1 VTRPVLGT
9 LELTQVQHLTV
20 DEADAPAVDRV
31 PGLDGDFADRAG
43 RRSHRI
49 VVTGVLSGPSAADDL
64 DQLRAAF
71 LDAAPVPFTSDIAA
85 ATRLDRVVVEGLLAR
100 EMAGEPERVE
110 YVLAL
115 REHVPAATAEQR
127 APEPPPDAVDEAA
140 AQEAASA
147 AGQQAAAISGQ
158 RGTLEVTIELGDG
171 GADGAGLS
179 GIVVRVE
186 PDGQAPGGAAGYS
199 AFSDQPAGGVYRFT
213 DVPAGGYRVRVELR

>member
-20 DEADAPAVDRV
+20 DEADAPAIDRV
-31 PGLDGDFADRAG
+31 PGLDGDFADSAG

-71 LDAAPVPFTSDIAA
+71 LDAAPLPFTSDIAA
-85 ATRLDRVVVEGLLAR
+85 ATRLDRVVIEGLLAR

-127 APEPPPDAVDEAA
+127 APEPPSGAVDEAA
-140 AQEAASA
+140 AQEAVSA

-171 GADGAGLS
+171 GNGAGRS

-186 PDGQAPGGAAGYS
+186 PDGQAPGSAAGYS
-199 AFSDQPAGGVYRFT
+199 AFSDQPADGVYRFT
-213 DVPAGGYRVRVELR
+213 DVPAGSYQVRAELR